1 MIQPL
6 FSIVTIT
13 WNAHKTIEVTLNSVA
28 DQTYKNYEYIVIDG
42 ASDDGPIDILD
53 KNRHQINI
61 LISESDNGLYDA
73 MNKGLNVAT
82 GEYVIFLNA
91 GDTFYNNKT
100 LENIYHSIGYSRP
113 DIIYGETALVDLNR
127 NFIGMRRLKAPEQ
140 LSWKS
145 FRMGMLVCHQAFIAK
160 RSIAPNYDLAYR
172 FSSDFDWC
180 IKCMKSAQTL
190 FNTHQT
196 LINYLNEGATTKN
209 RKASLQERYNIMVKY
224 YGKTTVKILHIWFA
238 IRFLFAKIFK
248 KNA

>member
-42 ASDDGPIDILD
+42 ASDDGTIDILD

-100 LENIYHSIGYSRP
+100 LENIYHLWR
-113 DIIYGETALVDLNR
+113 NR
-127 NFIGMRRLKAPEQ
+127 FG
-140 LSWKS
+140 
-145 FRMGMLVCHQAFIAK
+145 
-160 RSIAPNYDLAYR
+160 
-172 FSSDFDWC
+172 
-180 IKCMKSAQTL
+180 
-190 FNTHQT
+190 
-196 LINYLNEGATTKN
+196 
-209 RKASLQERYNIMVKY
+209 
-224 YGKTTVKILHIWFA
+224 
-238 IRFLFAKIFK
+238 
-248 KNA
+248 

>member
-1 MIQPL
+1 
-6 FSIVTIT
+6 
-13 WNAHKTIEVTLNSVA
+13 
-28 DQTYKNYEYIVIDG
+28 
-42 ASDDGPIDILD
+42 
-53 KNRHQINI
+53 
-61 LISESDNGLYDA
+61 
-73 MNKGLNVAT
+73 MNKGLNAAT

-160 RSIAPNYDLAYR
+160 RSIAPNYDLVYR

-209 RKASLQERYNIMVKY
+209 RKASLQERYDIMVKY